1 MLLLVTQFPKEYDKN
16 KRDST
21 GKKYYNSEGI
31 GLILV
36 HDSLP
41 EGFEELRVSLN
52 MEDSTDFPP
61 SLGLII
67 VPSLL
72 YWCIWRRSA
81 IEKSLNVKRCSLL
94 DNYLVKGSEN
104 IRQAN

>member
-1 MLLLVTQFPKEYDKN
+1 MPESVSRLFSLVALDLSILLLVTQFPKEYDKN

-21 GKKYYNSEGI
+21 GKKYDNGEGI
-31 GLILV
+31 GLILF
-36 HDSLP
+36 HGSLP

-61 SLGLII
+61 SLGLMI

-72 YWCIWRRSA
+72 Y
-81 IEKSLNVKRCSLL
+81 
-94 DNYLVKGSEN
+94 
-104 IRQAN
+104 